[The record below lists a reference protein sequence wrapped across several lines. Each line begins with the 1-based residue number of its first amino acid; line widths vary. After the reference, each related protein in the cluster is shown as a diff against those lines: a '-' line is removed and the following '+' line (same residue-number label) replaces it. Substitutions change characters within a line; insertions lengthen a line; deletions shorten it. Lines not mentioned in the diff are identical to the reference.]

1 MVTIRSVMTADV
13 IVVGPD
19 APVSE
24 ALQLL
29 IDHRISGL
37 PVVDP
42 DYRIVGILSEK
53 DVLKVFYEDVDS
65 VASLMT
71 PDPQTLDVNAPLVD
85 VFDILMAND
94 FRRLLIH
101 EKGKLVGVVSRA
113 DLMPALLEA
122 LLERSSP

>member
-1 MVTIRSVMTADV
+1 
-13 IVVGPD
+13 
-19 APVSE
+19 
-24 ALQLL
+24 
-29 IDHRISGL
+29 
-37 PVVDP
+37 
-42 DYRIVGILSEK
+42 
-53 DVLKVFYEDVDS
+53 
-65 VASLMT
+65 MT